1 MSKTKIRKLLKKNLS
16 KIKKARIMCIGD
28 MILDQ
33 YIYGNVERIS
43 PEAPIPILLVNDE
56 KLELGGV
63 GNVARNIVSMGANV
77 TLISLSG
84 KDRGSQQVNS
94 LLLKEKKIKN
104 ASITHTD
111 FYAPIKTR
119 YINNSAH
126 MVRIDKENKNFKINK
141 IVRQK
146 ILKVIKKNINDC
158 DIIILSDYNK
168 GMLDIVTL
176 KEIIKISK
184 TCKKTIFVD
193 PKKNDLEAYAGA
205 NLITPNLN
213 ELKNYSLKQL
223 VTERDIIN
231 CCSNLINE
239 HFFEEV
245 LLTRS
250 EKGLTLINRNLSKNF
265 SSVAKKVYDVTGAGD
280 TIIAIMALMKA
291 IGLNTIDSAL
301 ISNYAAGIVVSKSG
315 TAVTNIREITT

>member
-1 MSKTKIRKLLKKNLS
+1 MRKTKIRKLLKKNLN

-43 PEAPIPILLVNDE
+43 PEAPIPILLVDDE
-56 KLELGGV
+56 KLEIGGV

-84 KDRGSQQVNS
+84 KDRGSQQVNR
-94 LLLKEKKIKN
+94 LLFKEKKIKN
-104 ASITHTD
+104 ASITHTN
-111 FYAPIKTR
+111 FYVPIKTR

-141 IVRQK
+141 IVREK
-146 ILKVIKKNINDC
+146 ILTVIKKNINDC

-168 GMLDIVTL
+168 GMLDRITL
-176 KEIIKISK
+176 REIIKISRK
-184 TCKKTIFVD
+184 SKKTIFVD

-223 VTERDIIN
+223 ITERDIIH
-231 CCSNLINE
+231 CCSNLINQ
-239 HFFEEV
+239 
-245 LLTRS
+245 
-250 EKGLTLINRNLSKNF
+250 
-265 SSVAKKVYDVTGAGD
+265 
-280 TIIAIMALMKA
+280 
-291 IGLNTIDSAL
+291 
-301 ISNYAAGIVVSKSG
+301 IVK
-315 TAVTNIREITT
+315 